1 MRPEDWGIMEKAS
14 TTRFWM
20 TFVTAVIFM
29 LPLLQSQVARADEPA
44 AGSDSMFGATPMPC
58 TAEAIRLLNRQ
69 LLKLAPDEI
78 LSGIR
83 QAMNRPADWTT
94 GHPSYEKARS
104 IVVAA
109 LDAEEKANGPLFT
122 YTPARFYDSVVA
134 NWSAEERSNYKS
146 FFSKPAGQIY
156 LTDML
161 DGAACKGWL
170 DGLTSPPFPPLDGP
184 DKARLDTMMIR
195 FIGGEQRL
203 VAKLRALSMYEL
215 ENFVAESKKLGKV
228 FNPVLMLEAA
238 QDAALTARMEKAVE
252 PHMAEISAI
261 ANTPQVPT
269 TGQKQTFQ

>member
-1 MRPEDWGIMEKAS
+1 MQKTS
-14 TTRFWM
+14 TTGFWV
-20 TFVTAVIFM
+20 TRVTALIFM
-29 LPLLQSQVARADEPA
+29 LALLQSHAARADEPA

-122 YTPARFYDSVVA
+122 FTPARFYDSVVA

-146 FFSKPAGQIY
+146 FFSRPAGKVY

-170 DGLTSPPFPPLDGP
+170 DGFNSPPFPPLDGA
-184 DKARLDTMMIR
+184 DKAQWDTMMVR

-203 VAKLRALSMYEL
+203 VAKLRALPMYEL
-215 ENFVAESKKLGKV
+215 KSFVAESKKVGNV

-238 QDAALTARMEKAVE
+238 QDDAALTARMEKAVA
-252 PHMAEISAI
+252 PHMAEILAI
-261 ANTPQVPT
+261 ANTP
-269 TGQKQTFQ
+269 